1 MNTNMRVTLSALLIL
16 ALGLAT
22 SACGSGGSEQGGAT
36 QQSWS
41 EIEKEAQGTTV
52 NFVMYGGNDA
62 LNSYI
67 DKWVA
72 PRVKEEYGITL
83 ERTPVSDTADA
94 VNKLLNEKQ
103 AGKQEGT
110 ADLIWVNGEN
120 FFTGS
125 QADLWFGPWAEQLP
139 NAKYIDWD
147 ADIIKKDFGFP
158 VNGYEAPWGQAQFVM
173 IYDSAKIDDPPKTAQ
188 ELKQWVADNP
198 GKFTYPAPPDFTGN
212 AFVEQIFYQTT
223 GGPGKYQQKFDKSVF
238 EEQAPEFYDYMNSI
252 EENLWREGNTYPES
266 STKLDD
272 LYQNGQ
278 VNFTMSYNP
287 YYAQQQVEKGIFP
300 ESTKS
305 YLFEGGTLANTS
317 YTAIPFNSTNKSGA
331 QVVANFLESPKAQ
344 IEYQKQQL
352 NLSVL
357 DPDKLPEDKAKQLRD
372 STPSGESVVPLQK
385 LRENRVPEA
394 RSEWLLQIQD
404 GWEANVQKR

>member
-1 MNTNMRVTLSALLIL
+1 MNTKKRITLGGLLVL
-16 ALGLAT
+16 ALSLVLA
-22 SACGSGGSEQGGAT
+22 ACGGGGGQQGGAT

-41 EIEKEAQGTTV
+41 EIEEEARGTTV
-52 NFVMYGGNDA
+52 NFVMFGGEDSV
-62 LNSYI
+62 NSYI
-67 DKWVA
+67 DEWVA
-72 PRVKEEYGITL
+72 PRMKEEYNITVR
-83 ERTPVSDTADA
+83 RTPVSDTADA
-94 VNKLLNEKQ
+94 VNKLLDEKR

-110 ADLIWVNGEN
+110 SDLIWVNGEN
-120 FFTGS
+120 FFTGA
-125 QADLWFGPWAEQLP
+125 QADLWYGPWAEQLP
-139 NAKYIDWD
+139 NAKYINWE

-173 IYDSAKIDDPPKTAQ
+173 IYDSAKVDNPPKNAQ
-188 ELKQWVADNP
+188 ELKQWAADNP

-223 GGPGKYQQKFDKSVF
+223 GGPEKYQQEFNQSVF
-238 EEQAPEFYDYMNSI
+238 DEQAPEFYDYMNSI
-252 EENLWREGNTYPES
+252 EGDLWREGQTYPES
-266 STKLDD
+266 STALDD

-287 YYAQQQVEKGIFP
+287 YYAKQQIQKGIFP

-305 YLFEGGTLANTS
+305 YLFKGGTLANTS
-317 YTAIPFNSTNKSGA
+317 YTSIPFNSANKAGA
-331 QVVANFLESPKAQ
+331 QVLANFLQSPQAQ

-357 DPDKLPEDKAKQLRD
+357 DPERLSDEQAQQLKD
-372 STPSGESVVPLQK
+372 SAPSGESVVPLEE

-394 RSEWLLQIQD
+394 RSEWLTSIQD
-404 GWEANVQKR
+404 GWEANVQKQ